1 MKAEKENTNSQC
13 WMLQPILIPMEES
26 RIGEFGSHPSLLLLL
41 FEGSRKLL
49 QQATLDDDAV
59 VVNL

>member
-1 MKAEKENTNSQC
+1 MF
-13 WMLQPILIPMEES
+13 QPILIPMEES

-59 VVNL
+59 VVNLETILRQR